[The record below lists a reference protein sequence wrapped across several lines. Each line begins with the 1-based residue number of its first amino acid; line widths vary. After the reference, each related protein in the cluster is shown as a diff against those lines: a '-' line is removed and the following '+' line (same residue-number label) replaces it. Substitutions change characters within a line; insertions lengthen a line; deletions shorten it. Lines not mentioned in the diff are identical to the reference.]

1 MALSTQNRN
10 LIVDM
15 MNWAEAQIALRDT
28 GALIVA
34 RWNQNDVLNALTDE
48 DIAEIFPHLTKDEVA
63 NAINAINAVLT
74 ALGDNS
80 SGQSVNLI
88 KLKG

>member
-10 LIVDM
+10 LIIDM
-15 MNWAEAQIALRDT
+15 MNWAEAEIGQRDQ

-34 RWNQNDVLNALTDE
+34 RWNQNGVFEALTDE
-48 DIAEIFPHLTKDEVA
+48 DVIEIFPHLTKSEVA
-63 NAINAINAVLT
+63 NAINAINAVLA
-74 ALGDNS
+74 ALGDNA